1 MGLLCGLDGLF
12 KISKL
17 VIIFLFLWRL
27 LMLLDWLLLILVIVV
42 VELLSRLADLVLH
55 KVFVSIGFLLFF
67 SLVVVWLRVIV
78 ILGLDYLFVRLL
90 KMHVLFRLNS
100 LLVFEIFRLL
110 SGLCSPVVVELIL
123 LIILFFSKSI

>member
-1 MGLLCGLDGLF
+1 MGLLCGLDCLF
-12 KISKL
+12 KISEL

-27 LMLLDWLLLILVIVV
+27 LMFLDWLLLILVIVV

-78 ILGLDYLFVRLL
+78 VLGLDYLFVRLL
-90 KMHVLFRLNS
+90 KMHVLLRLNS

-110 SGLCSPVVVELIL
+110 SSLCSSVVVELIL
-123 LIILFFSKSI
+123 LIILFFSKSV